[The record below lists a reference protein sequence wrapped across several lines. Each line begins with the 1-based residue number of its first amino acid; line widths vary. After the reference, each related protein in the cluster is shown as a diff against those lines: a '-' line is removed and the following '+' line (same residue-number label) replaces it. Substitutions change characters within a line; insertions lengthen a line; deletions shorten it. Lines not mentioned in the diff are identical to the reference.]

1 VLSPAESE
9 IENQHLPEE
18 LSRLLPSTSSGK
30 AWGGVSAARV
40 GQVVDELTVPAIA
53 SHAIMMNIGSP
64 FSMEERLDGR
74 VYRTFGNKGDIA
86 VVPAGRPI
94 EFSARKPQEVE
105 SFVMH
110 LDPDFVDRIAQ
121 AEGVNTEGIELV
133 GSVGGRDPKLEQFG
147 LSLLSELENEAVLG
161 GLYAESLAT
170 LLAVHLLRSH
180 SSLGRGAA
188 CTMEQGPS
196 GALSG
201 SALRR
206 VKDYIEDN
214 LAETLT
220 LSEISGVAHMSPFHF
235 SRVFKL
241 ATGLSPHR
249 YVVGRRVERA
259 KDLLTNTNLPLHEVA
274 RLSGFSDQS
283 HLAKHTRR
291 LLGAAPR
298 SLRLASG

>member
-1 VLSPAESE
+1 M
-9 IENQHLPEE
+9 
-18 LSRLLPSTSSGK
+18 
-30 AWGGVSAARV
+30 
-40 GQVVDELTVPAIA
+40 VPPIS
-53 SHAIMMNIGSP
+53 SHAIMVNIGSP
-64 FSMEERLDGR
+64 FRLEERLDGR
-74 VYRTFGNKGDIA
+74 LYTTFGNKGDIA
-86 VVPAGRPI
+86 IVPAGRPI
-94 EFSARKPQEVE
+94 EFSAQKPQEVE
-105 SFVMH
+105 SFIMH
-110 LDPDFVDRIAQ
+110 LDSAFVHGIAE
-121 AEGVNTEGIELV
+121 AEGLNPEDIELV
-133 GSVGGRDPKLEQFG
+133 GSVGGRDPKLEQLG
-147 LSLLSELENEAVLG
+147 LSLLSELENEDAFG

-180 SSLGRGAA
+180 SSLGLSSTRK
-188 CTMEQGPS
+188 TEQEPA

-201 SALRR
+201 AALGR
-206 VKDYIEDN
+206 VTDYIEGN

-249 YVVGRRVERA
+249 YVIGRRVERA

>member
-1 VLSPAESE
+1 MEYSTRS
-9 IENQHLPEE
+9 EE
-18 LSRLLPSTSSGK
+18 LARLLPSTSKVK
-30 AWGGVSAARV
+30 AWGSVSAARV
-40 GQVVDELTVPAIA
+40 GQVIDEVVVPAIP
-53 SHAIMMNIGSP
+53 SHAVMVNIGSP
-64 FSMEERLDGR
+64 FRMEERLDGR
-74 VYRTFGNKGDIA
+74 LYRTSGNKGDVA
-86 VVPAGRPI
+86 VVPAGWPI
-94 EFSARKPQEVE
+94 ELRAQKPQEVE
-105 SFVMH
+105 SFIMH
-110 LDPDFVDRIAQ
+110 LDPAFVHGIV
-121 AEGVNTEGIELV
+121 EGEGLNPDGIDLI
-133 GSVGGRDPKLEQFG
+133 GSVGGRDPNLEQIG
-147 LSLLSELENEAVLG
+147 LSVLSELENEGALG

-180 SSLGRGAA
+180 SSLGQRAA
-188 CTMEQGPS
+188 RKTEREPV

-206 VKDYIEDN
+206 VTDYIEDN
-214 LAETLT
+214 LAENLT

-259 KDLLTNTNLPLHEVA
+259 KDLLVNTNLPLHEVA
-274 RLSGFSDQS
+274 SLCGFSDQS